1 MQRTL
6 AAYREFLTRSPDFWS
21 VPTLPT
27 VVFSIV
33 LAIQIRAQVIRR
45 NQFVTSME
53 ILAALREGPMSRSRL
68 AQACNIN
75 YGRLDEFLAPLE
87 EMVVVK
93 ESAEKQELLS
103 LTHEGL
109 QFCHEWETLWNRFQS
124 HAKVK

>member
-1 MQRTL
+1 M
-6 AAYREFLTRSPDFWS
+6 
-21 VPTLPT
+21 
-27 VVFSIV
+27 
-33 LAIQIRAQVIRR
+33 IRR

-87 EMVVVK
+87 EMAVVKK

-103 LTHEGL
+103 LTEEGL
-109 QFCHEWETLWNRFQS
+109 RFCHEWEALWNRFQS